1 MDDRKFDFDIMDEM
15 KNRWSPRAISRE
27 KVADE
32 KIMSILEAARYA
44 PSCMN
49 EQSWKFIVAK
59 EEGEL
64 KKMQSVLAETNQIWA
79 NKAPVLIMVLA
90 RVTFALNGKVNRWH
104 MFDAGTASGFLAI
117 EAQRQ
122 GLIAHSMG
130 GFSAEAASSL
140 YDLSEDIVPIS
151 VIAVG
156 YYGDKNELP
165 DYLQARE
172 VKGTRL
178 ELEQL
183 IIK

>member
-90 RVTFALNGKVNRWH
+90 RVTFALNGKVNR
-104 MFDAGTASGFLAI
+104 
-117 EAQRQ
+117 
-122 GLIAHSMG
+122 
-130 GFSAEAASSL
+130 
-140 YDLSEDIVPIS
+140 
-151 VIAVG
+151 
-156 YYGDKNELP
+156 
-165 DYLQARE
+165 
-172 VKGTRL
+172 
-178 ELEQL
+178 
-183 IIK
+183 